1 MRALLIAVALLM
13 VFACVPQRAF
23 ADSSIVEV
31 IGWVYE
37 FDKNGNYEISDS
49 SNYVPS
55 RHDNTYGTCSVQ
67 AKIAD
72 ITEQDG
78 IMSIGVKSRS
88 VGLCYSYGNE
98 GLYVTDE
105 YGTWALAD
113 DNGKTVDG
121 MKLDKIGKGAIIV
134 QSSWDGWDWQT
145 EFTETDNFEKTPYRA
160 DPVFY
165 ADAEQFG
172 GGCYYRI
179 IVAYKEQNL
188 TDEKQVLWFDIKDY
202 DYRKKAEVYEFYLY
216 DAGIEEEPQEN
227 TTTEKSTEYL
237 GSTLKA
243 DGPGYVG
250 ENGIDEK
257 DPHYGWEL
265 GQFSIS
271 GFSASSDEDG
281 TPVFIRNEGDQVT
294 LSFRLLQD
302 IDKLNGKDSLRIEA
316 DRKGTDTYFGIGETD
331 FGRGALIVRKGDGEP
346 AIYSEFLEANARKD
360 TDMQILTLEEGDYE
374 IALNYKV
381 KEEKSSAGFFFIR
394 PTTTTNEYY
403 YTIFFHFSVR
413 SGACEIVP
421 LETGTNR
428 ELQNRSFTE
437 TGFTLDLTKSRYLNV
452 NVKRVMITKDEDGW
466 SSDILF
472 DGPAQEGAVYSEE
485 GFYTITAKNS
495 YTGEEAMT
503 KIYVGT
509 DAFIKA
515 HVVTG
520 RTIDDIEELV
530 ASGATI
536 NDDGTLD
543 LSGIEV
549 MKQAKARK
557 RTTAIVLA
565 IVAAVVLAAAAVV
578 VYFIGNKKKRSAEE
592 EEPDDDFQVDDLSE
606 EDLEDAESVENPDA
620 EPIEESAEKEP
631 EEAPE
636 DVSSTEEKEPKEE
649 EKPKEEKENE

>member
-1 MRALLIAVALLM
+1 MKVVLVAVALLM

-37 FDKNGNYEISDS
+37 FDKNGNYEISES
-49 SNYVPS
+49 AEYVPS

-78 IMSIGVKSRS
+78 VMSIGVKSRS

-98 GLYVTDE
+98 GLYVIDE

-121 MKLDKIGKGAIIV
+121 MKMDKIGKGAVIV
-134 QSSWDGWDWQT
+134 QSSWDGWTWET
-145 EFTETDNFEKTPYRA
+145 EFTETDTFEKTPYRA

-165 ADAEQFG
+165 ADAEQFA

-216 DAGIEEEPQEN
+216 DAGIEEESQE
-227 TTTEKSTEYL
+227 STDKERSTMYL

-271 GFSASSDEDG
+271 GFSASTEDDG
-281 TPVFIRNEGDQVT
+281 TPVFIKNDGDQVT
-294 LSFRLLQD
+294 LSFRLAQD

-316 DRKGTDTYFGIGETD
+316 DRQGTDTYFGIGETD

-346 AIYSEFLEANARKD
+346 SIYSGFLEANARKD

-381 KEEKSSAGFFFIR
+381 KEEKSSPGFFFVR

-403 YTIFFHFSVR
+403 YTIFFHISVR
-413 SGACEIVP
+413 GGECEIFP
-421 LETGTNR
+421 IETGSGK
-428 ELQNRSFTE
+428 ELANRSYTE
-437 TGFTLDLTKSRYLNV
+437 TGFTLDLTRSRYLDV

-466 SSDILF
+466 SSEILF

-495 YTGEEAMT
+495 YTGQETMT

-543 LSGIEV
+543 LTGIEV

-578 VYFIGNKKKRSAEE
+578 VYFIGNKKKRNSAEE
-592 EEPDDDFQVDDLSE
+592 NPEDDFQVDDLSE
-606 EDLEDAESVENPDA
+606 EDLE
-620 EPIEESAEKEP
+620 
-631 EEAPE
+631 
-636 DVSSTEEKEPKEE
+636 E
-649 EKPKEEKENE
+649 EKPDDNQTGES

>member
-1 MRALLIAVALLM
+1 MRIEKPFIEFHIRVKRALLVTAALLIA
-13 VFACVPQRAF
+13 FACVPQRAF

-37 FDKNGNYEISDS
+37 FDKNSNYEISDAS
-49 SNYVPS
+49 EYVPS

-113 DNGKTVDG
+113 DTGKTVDG

-134 QSSWDGWDWQT
+134 QSSLDGWTWET
-145 EFTETDNFEKTPYRA
+145 EFTETDTFEKTPYRA
-160 DPVFY
+160 GPVFY
-165 ADAEQFG
+165 ADAEQFA

-188 TDEKQVLWFDIKDY
+188 TDEKQILWFDIKDY

-216 DAGIEEEPQEN
+216 DAGIEEEPQEDTN
-227 TTTEKSTEYL
+227 TEKSAAYL

-250 ENGIDEK
+250 ENGIDDK

-281 TPVFIRNEGDQVT
+281 TPVFIRNDGDQVK
-294 LSFRLLQD
+294 LWFRLTQD
-302 IDKLNGKDSLRIEA
+302 IDKLNGKDSLCIEA
-316 DRKGTDTYFGIGETD
+316 DRQGTDTYFGIGETD
-331 FGRGALIVRKGDGEP
+331 FGRGALIVRKDDGEP
-346 AIYSEFLEANARKD
+346 AIYSGFLEANVRQD

-381 KEEKSSAGFFFIR
+381 KEEKSSGGFFFFR
-394 PTTTTNEYY
+394 PTTTASEYY

-428 ELQNRSFTE
+428 ELPNRSFTE
-437 TGFTLDLTKSRYLNV
+437 TGFMLDLTRSRYLDV

-557 RTTAIVLA
+557 RTTAIVLS
-565 IVAAVVLAAAAVV
+565 IVGVVVLAAAAVV

-592 EEPDDDFQVDDLSE
+592 EPDD
-606 EDLEDAESVENPDA
+606 
-620 EPIEESAEKEP
+620 
-631 EEAPE
+631 APE
-636 DVSSTEEKEPKEE
+636 DVPPTEE
-649 EKPKEEKENE
+649 EKQDDDQASES